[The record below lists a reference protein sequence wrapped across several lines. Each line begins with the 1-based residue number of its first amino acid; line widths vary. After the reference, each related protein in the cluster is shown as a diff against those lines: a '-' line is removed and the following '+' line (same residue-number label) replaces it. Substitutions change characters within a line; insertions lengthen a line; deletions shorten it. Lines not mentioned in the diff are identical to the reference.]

1 MQKKRK
7 IIQCGAVFL
16 LAVVLGCGCK
26 VEEKND
32 KKLKEMEFT
41 VISQKEVP
49 EELQKIIEEKK
60 TDEMK
65 LTYLTSE
72 NLYIVRGYG
81 QQKTGGYSIKVKEL
95 YLTENAVYLE
105 TELIGPGGGDTAKK
119 AKSYPYIVVKAERT
133 EDVVV
138 FE

>member
-1 MQKKRK
+1 MEKWKRTVRL
-7 IIQCGAVFL
+7 GALLMFL
-16 LAVVLGCGCK
+16 GILVCGCG

-41 VISQKEVP
+41 VVSDQEVP
-49 EELQKIIEEKK
+49 EELKKIIQEKK
-60 TDEMK
+60 KDEMK
-65 LTYLTSE
+65 LTYLTDE

-81 QQKTGGYSIKVKEL
+81 QQKTGGYSIQVKDL
-95 YLTENAVYLE
+95 YLTDSAVYLE
-105 TELIGPGGGDTAKK
+105 TELMGPGENDSAKK
-119 AKSYPYIVVKAERT
+119 AKSYPYLVVKTEKT